1 MAAVASAHPD
11 DVLSIREQVSE
22 EEWEAR
28 VNLAA
33 CYRLVDHYDTVS
45 YTHLTLPTIYS
56 V

>member
-33 CYRLVDHYDTVS
+33 C
-45 YTHLTLPTIYS
+45 
-56 V
+56 